1 VQLFHR
7 TVNIHMYYRRQIE
20 SVLQHYTTI
29 FPVVGLTGPRQSG
42 KSTLLSHLFRDDYTY
57 VSFDDFKTTTLFY
70 DDPEK
75 FMTIYNDRVVFD
87 EVQKVPEIFNHIK
100 IAVDRDRENYGKFIL
115 TGSSNFLLLRQTT
128 ESLAGRIGLLSLLPF
143 QYSEIPEK
151 LQKDSI
157 FRGGYPELVKR
168 QYAHTDEWYSSYLE
182 TYLSRDIRTVSNI
195 GDLHDFKRFIRL
207 LSANTAQIL
216 NLSNYSKDIG
226 VAVSTI
232 KRWVS
237 VLEASFVIFLLQ
249 PYFNNYGKRI
259 VKSPKVYFYDTG
271 LVSFLAGISTEAFF
285 EQGPMAGS
293 IFENYVISEL
303 LKKEL
308 HQGGRGQ
315 FYYLRTSHGN
325 EIDLIIDRAG
335 SQDFIEIK
343 NSATFKPAMTKMIE
357 EYKDRKQR
365 GYLLYRGSTVPYLP
379 DIVIQNYS
387 KLLAATE
394 E

>member
-1 VQLFHR
+1 
-7 TVNIHMYYRRQIE
+7 MYYKRVIE
-20 SVLQHYTTI
+20 KVLRHYTTI
-29 FPVVGLTGPRQSG
+29 FPVIGLTGPRQSG
-42 KSTLLSHLFRDDYTY
+42 KSTLLSHLFKDDYQY
-57 VSFDDFKTTTLFY
+57 VSFDDFKVTSLFY

-75 FMTIYNDRVVFD
+75 FMHIYNNRVIFD
-87 EVQKVPEIFNHIK
+87 EVQKIPAIFNYIK

-128 ESLAGRIGLLSLLPF
+128 ESLAGRIGLLNLLPF
-143 QYSEIPEK
+143 QYSEIQK
-151 LQKDSI
+151 KIQKDSI

-168 QYAHTDEWYSSYLE
+168 QYAHSDEWFSSYLE

-207 LSANTAQIL
+207 LAGNTAQIL
-216 NLSNYSKDIG
+216 NLSNYAKDIG

-271 LVSFLAGISTEAFF
+271 LVSFLAGISTEDLF
-285 EQGPMAGS
+285 EKGPMSGS
-293 IFENYVISEL
+293 IFENYVISEI

-308 HQGGRGQ
+308 HLGNKSQL
-315 FYYLRTSHGN
+315 YYLRTSHGN
-325 EIDLIIDRAG
+325 EIDLIVDRAG

-343 NSATFKPAMTKMIE
+343 NSSTFKPSMVRIIE
-357 EYKDRKQR
+357 EYKSENQN
-365 GYLLYRGSTVPYLP
+365 GYLLYRGRSVPHLQG
-379 DIVIQNYS
+379 ITIQNYAEF
-387 KLLAATE
+387 LALKS
-394 E
+394 